1 MSDRT
6 FFDTNI
12 IAYAFD
18 RSERAKRLVCKE
30 LVDMVFS
37 GESPGALSN
46 QVLAELF
53 VVLTQKVG
61 KAVSK
66 AKAGAIVRGLLDSS
80 TWSKLDCDSGTVAR
94 AAADSA
100 TMPNHFWVLLI
111 AETMRDGGVGRIY
124 TENVSDF
131 QGVPWIEAV
140 NPFAARRK
148 PGKGETGDSLKGL
161 EGSASPA
168 GKMPGG

>member
-6 FFDTNI
+6 FFDTNT

-18 RSERAKRLVCKE
+18 KSEKAKRMVCKE
-30 LVDMVFS
+30 LVDRAFS

-61 KAVSK
+61 KTVSREK
-66 AKAGAIVRGLLDSS
+66 ASAIVRGLVDSS
-80 TWSKLDCDSGTVAR
+80 AWSKLDYDHGTVAR

-100 TMPNHFWVLLI
+100 AMTNHFWDLLI
-111 AETMRDGGVGRIY
+111 AETMRDAGVRRIY
-124 TENVSDF
+124 TENVREF
-131 QGVPWIEAV
+131 QGIPWIEVV
-140 NPFAARRK
+140 NPLVAGRK
-148 PGKGETGDSLKGL
+148 PG
-161 EGSASPA
+161 
-168 GKMPGG
+168 